1 MRFPNPVAVTCLTC
15 GRPTVMAE
23 TALGA
28 VRVHCGTWRW
38 QCDARRT
45 STEQLRNIWMIHH
58 CEGLPLGLEAGDHL
72 TCIHAGLD
80 DL

>member
-1 MRFPNPVAVTCLTC
+1 MRFPNPVAVTCLIC

-38 QCDARRT
+38 QCGTSGT
-45 STEQLRNIWMIHH
+45 STGHG
-58 CEGLPLGLEAGDHL
+58 EGYAVPTGLTAPDADSDQELA
-72 TCIHAGLD
+72 A
-80 DL
+80 

>member
-23 TALGA
+23 TPFGA

-38 QCDARRT
+38 QCDAPGTRAG
-45 STEQLRNIWMIHH
+45 HG
-58 CEGLPLGLEAGDHL
+58 EGYAAPSPISL
-72 TCIHAGLD
+72 TALD
-80 DL
+80 TVSDQELVA

>member
-38 QCDARRT
+38 QCDAPGV
-45 STEQLRNIWMIHH
+45 STGHG
-58 CEGLPLGLEAGDHL
+58 EGYAAPPPTGLTALDAAGDQEL
-72 TCIHAGLD
+72 VA
-80 DL
+80 

>member
-23 TALGA
+23 TPLGA

-38 QCDARRT
+38 QCDTSGT
-45 STEQLRNIWMIHH
+45 STGNG
-58 CEGLPLGLEAGDHL
+58 EGRAMRIGLTAPDTANDQELA
-72 TCIHAGLD
+72 A
-80 DL
+80 

>member
-23 TALGA
+23 TTLGA

-45 STEQLRNIWMIHH
+45 STEHG
-58 CEGLPLGLEAGDHL
+58 EGSAAAPPIGLTALNAVSDQELVA
-72 TCIHAGLD
+72 
-80 DL
+80 

>member
-23 TALGA
+23 TLLGA

-38 QCDARRT
+38 QCDIPGT
-45 STEQLRNIWMIHH
+45 STGNG
-58 CEGLPLGLEAGDHL
+58 EGYAVPIGLTAPDAASDQKL
-72 TCIHAGLD
+72 AA
-80 DL
+80 

>member
-45 STEQLRNIWMIHH
+45 STGHG
-58 CEGLPLGLEAGDHL
+58 EGSATAPPIGLTALNAASDQELVA
-72 TCIHAGLD
+72 
-80 DL
+80 

>member
-23 TALGA
+23 TPFGA

-38 QCDARRT
+38 QCDARRA
-45 STEQLRNIWMIHH
+45 STGHG
-58 CEGLPLGLEAGDHL
+58 EGYAAPPIGL
-72 TCIHAGLD
+72 TVLD
-80 DL
+80 AASDQELVA